1 MPIHIAPS
9 DLAVN
14 VGGEVVLRLVSD
26 GSEPSPGEATWAVVD
41 SDGRPAGELLDARPP
56 NVGGANTGS
65 QETGQGGTQGEIA
78 AREVVW
84 RARDV
89 QPGRYTV
96 RVTTP
101 AGESEQAT
109 IAVHA
114 QPVTPTERVHEDLE
128 ELVHVDL
135 QEPVHVDLQEPV
147 RVNLQHADIRPTADM
162 ALWDLIKL
170 GTEALSFRHYADWMK
185 FLFCGTEL
193 PETAFSGRD
202 RMRMDNFV
210 SRDRQPASLPF
221 PDMEGYKVL
230 VAATQAFLEFNCE
243 VVDDLPALSLSE
255 QTSQELGLE
264 SGDNLR
270 SLWRRYVENT
280 GGTLPYLDR
289 VRRNLGDDVKL
300 TRDRMEGELCDR
312 ILERK
317 FTSPCLLEL
326 IHTYWHEEGML
337 IQTVNAIC
345 MRFQNRRRL
354 EGPDPLANLAT
365 DPLRPL
371 SSLLWGYIQDEQH
384 RLTVPRRAYE
394 YDSEYGLT
402 LVGQAV
408 PRVRAAES
416 RSGFLAAFHD
426 LLHRAS
432 VFYKEDD
439 DTTIIADAFPVL
451 SALGEVHLL
460 LAEGANNQ
468 WRGLTWTARCE
479 MLIQQWLLARPEF
492 REFLPTRVMVAYP
505 EPWMDRVDAMKRMQ
519 GWTGTSVRYFRDL
532 ARFGEQLLLSIRY
545 GDWSNVTNRDQ
556 AANWCRSWRQ
566 EVQWYIHAYQSVTGV
581 DLSADM
587 ADVRQAEQAQA
598 RALPPAFH
606 LQRRLAEQHRGNG
619 AVSGGQAALYP
630 GRPV

>member
-1 MPIHIAPS
+1 MPIRIAPRN
-9 DLAVN
+9 LEVN
-14 VGGEVVLRLVSD
+14 VGGEIVLRLVSD
-26 GSEPSPGEATWAVVD
+26 GSEPSPGEATWTVVD
-41 SDGRPAGELLDARPP
+41 SDRRPVGELLNAAPP
-56 NVGGANTGS
+56 NVGEANAGS

-89 QPGRYTV
+89 RPGRYTV
-96 RVTTP
+96 QVTTP
-101 AGESEQAT
+101 GGETEQAT

-114 QPVTPTERVHEDLE
+114 HPVTLTEP
-128 ELVHVDL
+128 VHVDL
-135 QEPVHVDLQEPV
+135 QEPVHVD
-147 RVNLQHADIRPTADM
+147 LQHADIRPTADM

-170 GTEALSFRHYADWMK
+170 GTQALSFGHYADWME

-193 PETAFSGRD
+193 PETAFSGLD
-202 RMRMDNFV
+202 RMRREKF
-210 SRDRQPASLPF
+210 DRQPASLPF

-243 VVDDLPALSLSE
+243 VVLDLPALSLSE
-255 QTSQELGLE
+255 QTNRELGIE
-264 SGDNLR
+264 PGDNLR
-270 SLWRRYVENT
+270 ALWGRYVDRE
-280 GGTLPYLDR
+280 GMIPYMAR
-289 VRRNLGDDVKL
+289 VRRNLGSIETPTDPL
-300 TRDRMEGELCDR
+300 RGELCDT
-312 ILERK
+312 ILARK

-326 IHTYWHEEGML
+326 IWSYWHEEGML
-337 IQTVNAIC
+337 VQTISAIS

-371 SSLLWGYIQDEQH
+371 SNLLWGYIQDEQH

-408 PRVRAAES
+408 PQIRAAES
-416 RSGFLAAFHD
+416 RPGFLAAFHD

-468 WRGLTWTARCE
+468 WRGLTWTARSE

-505 EPWMDRVDAMKRMQ
+505 EPWMDRVDAVKRMQ
-519 GWTGTSVRYFRDL
+519 GWTGTSVRYFHDL

-566 EVQWYIHAYQSVTGV
+566 EAQWYIHAYQSVTGV
-581 DLSADM
+581 DVSADM

-598 RALPPAFH
+598 RALPPPFH

-619 AVSGGQAALYP
+619 AVQSGQAALYP